1 MMPRKKIFL
10 ALVGTAVAVLM
21 IEPYARISPRL
32 VVLDIGQGSAALIQ
46 AEHGQQCLVDGG
58 PDNTVLEQLGS
69 FMPPWDRTIECVIVS
84 HADQDH
90 MNGLFAVTRRY
101 NVETIYWN
109 GIDADLLKP
118 ILRESTHTQIV
129 RAGDTIPLGSLTLEI
144 LSAFRGAKD
153 RNDNSIVVLVDA
165 AAVRALLM
173 ADVSV
178 AVEEKLDLPRVDVVV
193 VGHHGSKT
201 STSRKLL
208 TQTQPTL
215 AVISAGANNRYGH
228 PHPSVLDRLQQQ
240 RIPIHRTDQDGSF
253 VVELLSMPP

>member
-1 MMPRKKIFL
+1 MKIPKKIFL
-10 ALVGTAVAVLM
+10 AILGTAVAALM
-21 IEPYARISPRL
+21 MEPYVRTSPRL
-32 VVLDIGQGSAALIQ
+32 IVLDIGQGSAALIS

-58 PDNTVLEQLGS
+58 PDNTVLEQLGK

-101 NVETIYWN
+101 DVETIYWN
-109 GIDADLLKP
+109 GADADLLEP
-118 ILRESTHTQIV
+118 MLRESTQTKIV
-129 RAGDTIPLGSLTLEI
+129 RAGDVIPLGSLTLEI

-178 AVEEKLDLPRVDVVV
+178 AVEEQLDLPDVDVVV

-208 TQTQPTL
+208 TQTRPSL
-215 AVISAGANNRYGH
+215 SAISVGAKNRYGH
-228 PHPSVLDRLQQQ
+228 PHPSVLDRLEQQH
-240 RIPIHRTDQDGSF
+240 IPIHRTDQDGPF
-253 VVELLSMPP
+253 VLELLSTPP